1 MREVAIIGIGHTQ
14 FGELWDSSFR
24 EIGIKAGLEAI
35 NDANLAGAEIDGMY
49 VGNMSSGRFIDQH
62 HIGALIADYSGMAY
76 EHIPSTRIEAAGA
89 SGGIAFRQGVMAI
102 ASGMHDIVVVGGA
115 EKMTDVSDDA
125 SNFILNS
132 AADQQ
137 WESLMGATMSSLHAM
152 IARRYIHE
160 GLATREQIASVSVKN
175 HDHGALNPR
184 AQFRKAISLDAVLR
198 SPKVADPLTVFDCA
212 PISDGAAAVVLC
224 AWDKAKQYTD
234 VPVKVLSC
242 TQASDTLALYQRD
255 NVCSFS
261 STKAAARAAFAQ
273 AGIGP
278 SDIQVAE
285 IHDNYTISELVAL
298 EDIGFFPRGTA
309 GKAVMDG
316 RAHIG
321 GDIAINT
328 SGGLKARGDPIGAT
342 GVAQIVELVT
352 QLRGEAAKRQ
362 VENAR
367 YALAQNVGGTGS
379 AVVVS
384 ILGVA

>member
-24 EIGIKAGLEAI
+24 QIGIKAGLEAI

-76 EHIPSTRIEAAGA
+76 ENIPSTRIEAAGA

-102 ASGMHDIVVVGGA
+102 ASGMHDVVVVGGA

-175 HDHGALNPR
+175 HDHGVLNPR
-184 AQFRKAISLDAVLR
+184 AQFRRAINLDAVLR
-198 SPKVADPLTVFDCA
+198 SPKVAEPLNVFDCA

-242 TQASDTLALYQRD
+242 VQASDTLALYQRD

-261 STKAAARAAFAQ
+261 ATKAAAKAAFTQ

-278 SDIQVAE
+278 KDIQVAE
-285 IHDNYTISELVAL
+285 VHDNYTISELVAL
-298 EDIGFFPRGTA
+298 EDLGFFPRNC
-309 GKAVMDG
+309 
-316 RAHIG
+316 R
-321 GDIAINT
+321 
-328 SGGLKARGDPIGAT
+328 
-342 GVAQIVELVT
+342 
-352 QLRGEAAKRQ
+352 
-362 VENAR
+362 
-367 YALAQNVGGTGS
+367 
-379 AVVVS
+379 
-384 ILGVA
+384 